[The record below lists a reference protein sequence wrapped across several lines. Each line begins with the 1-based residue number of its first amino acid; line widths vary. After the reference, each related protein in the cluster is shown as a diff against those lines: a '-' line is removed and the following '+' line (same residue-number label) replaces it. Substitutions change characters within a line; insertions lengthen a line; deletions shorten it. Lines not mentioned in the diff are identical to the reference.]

1 LSQTF
6 SASAVRRNR
15 REFPIG
21 IQVTMRLPHFRT
33 IIASRRA
40 RSPRRCVAL
49 EPLELRIVPAFT
61 TIVNNGPSANRI
73 DLVFVGDGYTSGDI
87 QAGTYGG
94 HVQTL
99 LDYLFVPGQNVGGN
113 QDPFTRYAKYFNVHR
128 IDVVS
133 AQSGVTTPQN
143 NIVRNTALKSTYRF
157 DGTTDRLLYL
167 DDTVTNNLVT
177 QELTGAGFQPE
188 MRFAVANSTVYGGGG
203 GQWAMYAGGA
213 TGATPA
219 FSAVEIA
226 LHEVAHSFVD
236 LADEYGGNP
245 APYTGPEPTEVN
257 VTKDSTGAKWSR
269 WTGYAQ
275 QGLSNVGAF
284 NGGRY
289 FDSGIYRPTNASKMN
304 ILGNPFDAI
313 ARESFVLKFG
323 EFVKPLDGFT
333 ANTAT
338 LVNPANL
345 SVTPVDTTVIGVD
358 WFVNGNK
365 VSTDAATTMTPAQ
378 LGLTNGTFTVRATA
392 YDRAITTLD
401 WVRTRQNTLSQSVE
415 WTVTVGNP
423 PPNTAP
429 TLDPSGSPYAVLGV
443 GSRQSTEMRQGTL
456 VSEILARGANGTTFT
471 DPDANA
477 QRGIAVTG
485 VDHSLGK
492 FQYTLTTTNPAE
504 TDWTDVDA
512 AGAISDANALLL
524 PATARLRFSTTRIPH
539 HDTAAPFLNLE
550 AKLATGLTFRAWDVT
565 SGTAGGRASAAT
577 NGGGTA
583 FSAASETA
591 AVYFEARLFRAFNAN
606 AALNVYTLEAEFNAL
621 VAQPGIQDRSTAAFS
636 GFTIL
641 LSAVPELGTVP
652 LYRLYYGVQFNANG
666 TETDMG
672 YRYLTSNLG
681 EATSLEGLGPADKR
695 PQRAGSYFR
704 ELGVNAGSAILGY
717 IYAAQQP
724 GTAQMTQIYRTDI
737 VNKPTRPGGTAEGS
751 TATSNTPQ
759 ENGDHVYTT
768 NTTFETSRPGT
779 WRIEAAR
786 GFVRELT
793 PNPTGAAP
801 AFSDSQLTT
810 DRSPFPTALDLAIP
824 SDPTAPPAPVIVGL
838 ATQSAPVRVGTLERR
853 TTESSDGPPLRRA
866 GIRPDRTT
874 PDAAPLDR
882 LFAKWETTGALGGAF

>member
-1 LSQTF
+1 MPLL
-6 SASAVRRNR
+6 RRSPKLR
-15 REFPIG
+15 SP
-21 IQVTMRLPHFRT
+21 
-33 IIASRRA
+33 RA
-40 RSPRRCVAL
+40 RSTRRCIAF
-49 EPLELRIVPAFT
+49 EPLELRVLPAFT

-87 QAGTYGG
+87 QAGTYGN
-94 HVQTL
+94 HIKTL

-133 AQSGVTTPQN
+133 AESGVTTPQN
-143 NIVRNTALKSTYRF
+143 NIVRNTALQSTYRF

-167 DDTVTNNLVT
+167 NDTITNNLVA

-203 GQWAMYAGGA
+203 GNWAMYAGGVA
-213 TGATPA
+213 GTT
-219 FSAVEIA
+219 AVEIA
-226 LHEVAHSFVD
+226 LHEVAHSFAS
-236 LADEYGGNP
+236 LADEYGGN
-245 APYTGPEPTEVN
+245 ATPYTGPEPTEVN

-269 WTGYAQ
+269 WNGYAQ

-289 FDSGIYRPTNASKMN
+289 FDSGIYRPTDRSKMN

-313 ARESFVLKFG
+313 SREAFILKFG

-392 YDRAITTLD
+392 YDRAITTVD
-401 WVRTRQNTLSQSVE
+401 WVRTQQNTLSQSVE
-415 WTVTVGNP
+415 WTVAVGNP

-429 TLDPSGSPYAVLGV
+429 TLDPSGSPYAILGV

-456 VSEILARGANGTTFT
+456 VSQILARGANGTTST

-477 QRGIAVTG
+477 QRGIALTG

-512 AGAISDANALLL
+512 AGAISDASALLL
-524 PATARLRFSTTRIPH
+524 PATARLRFTTALVPH

-550 AKLATGLTFRAWDVT
+550 SRLATGLTFRAWDVT
-565 SGTAGGRASAAT
+565 SGTAGGRASATT

-583 FSAASETA
+583 FSAATETA
-591 AVYFEARLFRAFNAN
+591 TVYFEARLFRVFNAN
-606 AALNVYTLEAEFNAL
+606 AALNVYTLEAEFNVL
-621 VAQPGIQDRSTAAFS
+621 VARPGIEDRSTAAFS
-636 GFTIL
+636 GFTVL
-641 LSAVPELGTVP
+641 LSAIPELGTVP

-681 EATSLEGLGPADKR
+681 EATVLEGLGPADKR
-695 PQRAGSYFR
+695 PQRGGSYFR

-751 TATSNTPQ
+751 APTSNTPQ

-779 WRIEAAR
+779 WRVESAR

-801 AFSDSQLTT
+801 AIAAEFSTLA
-810 DRSPFPTALDLAIP
+810 SPLFPSEPVTPTAPLTASGPAIVGIAPPPASVNPPAPAKLASDDIAPSVRLRAIP
-824 SDPTAPPAPVIVGL
+824 SPQEDLVAVA
-838 ATQSAPVRVGTLERR
+838 R
-853 TTESSDGPPLRRA
+853 
-866 GIRPDRTT
+866 
-874 PDAAPLDR
+874 LDR
-882 LFAKWETTGALGGAF
+882 IFADLFSTGPSGGIV